1 MARPLRI
8 AFPGALYHLIS
19 RGNNRE
25 RVYLGDDDCELFFD
39 VLGHVVDRFGWLCH
53 SYCALGNHYHL
64 LVETPS
70 ANVSGGMRQLN
81 GVYAQAFNRRHGR
94 VGHVFQARFHSVLV
108 DGDAYLRAVVRYIAR
123 NPVKAGLCERAED
136 WRWSSYRALL
146 GLAPAPSFLTIDWVL
161 GQFAQRRR
169 EACERL
175 AELVRQD
182 GDDDLPL
189 LGGVYAAT
197 EAFVRSCLAD
207 LEPVPEVPRRQ
218 WQPLRPPLEDVFAC
232 ERLPVAAAY
241 RRYGYTLAEIARHL
255 GCHYATVSRRL
266 RREEAA

>member
-25 RVYLGDDDCELFFD
+25 RVFLSDDDCTVFFD
-39 VLGHVVDRFGWLCH
+39 VLGRVVDRFGWRCH

-70 ANVSGGMRQLN
+70 PNVSNGMRQLN
-81 GVYAQAFNRRHGR
+81 GVYAQTFNRTHGR
-94 VGHVFQARFHSVLV
+94 IGHVFQARFHSVLV
-108 DGDAYLRAVVRYIAR
+108 EGDPYLREVVRYIAR
-123 NPVKAGLCERAED
+123 NPVKAKLCEHPED
-136 WRWSSYRALL
+136 WRWSSFRAFV
-146 GLAPAPSFLTIDWVL
+146 GLAPAAPFLTTDWVL
-161 GQFAQRRR
+161 GQFSDRRNVAR
-169 EACERL
+169 ERL
-175 AELVRQD
+175 SAFVGRGTDED
-182 GDDDLPL
+182 TPL

-197 EAFVRSCLAD
+197 EAFVASCLAD
-207 LEPVPEVPRRQ
+207 LEPVAEVPRRE
-218 WQPLRPPLEDVFAC
+218 WQPVRPPLDGVFAR

-241 RRYGYTLAEIARHL
+241 RRYGYTLGEIAQHL